1 MNVFGDSMN
10 PVLHTGEII
19 LCKEWKESFIDFGY
33 IYLIITTENHPMIKY
48 VQPGNDNSKIS
59 CVSENSFYKTFE
71 INKTDILKLF
81 VVKGHIN
88 RRAI

>member
-1 MNVFGDSMN
+1 MNAFGDSMN
-10 PVLHTGEII
+10 PVLNTGEII
-19 LCKEWKESFIDFGY
+19 LCKEWKESFIDYGY
-33 IYLIITTENHPMIKY
+33 IYLIITTENHRLIKY
-48 VQPGNDNSKIS
+48 VQPAVDKSKIN

-81 VVKGHIN
+81 VVKGHVN